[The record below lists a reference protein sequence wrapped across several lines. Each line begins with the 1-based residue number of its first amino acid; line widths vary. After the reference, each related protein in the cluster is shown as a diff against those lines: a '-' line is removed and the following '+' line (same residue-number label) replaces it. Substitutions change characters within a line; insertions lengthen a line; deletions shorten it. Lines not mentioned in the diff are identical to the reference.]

1 MPQENHKMPQENS
14 KKSPRI
20 FECKICDYKSSKK
33 RDYERHILTRKHKIL
48 TEAYEQQQRAL
59 ITLYKCGCGK
69 EYKHRQSLH
78 NHKKKCIYATEEDQ
92 EETENIETPK
102 VEKKREPI
110 IDGEV
115 MTEREK
121 MLFEILDKQTQKIAE
136 DNIKLQEQNIK
147 LQEQHLKFQ
156 EESLKFQEEQNKTN
170 NTLLTAVEEGKLG
183 NTTNNTNNNQFN
195 LNVFLNDK
203 CKNAL
208 NITDFLESLQLQ
220 LQDLEETGR
229 LGHVNGISRI
239 FVNAL
244 KNMDET
250 ERPIHCTDSKRETLY
265 IKNDD
270 KWTKD
275 DNKEKLKSAIDSVTN
290 KNVEQIPQWQME
302 NPKCMDMESR
312 ENAELTQITLN
323 SLGPGD
329 KEEYDKNND
338 KIARNI
344 IKQVV
349 VDK

>member
-1 MPQENHKMPQENS
+1 M
-14 KKSPRI
+14 
-20 FECKICDYKSSKK
+20 
-33 RDYERHILTRKHKIL
+33 
-48 TEAYEQQQRAL
+48 
-59 ITLYKCGCGK
+59 
-69 EYKHRQSLH
+69 
-78 NHKKKCIYATEEDQ
+78 
-92 EETENIETPK
+92 
-102 VEKKREPI
+102 
-110 IDGEV
+110 
-115 MTEREK
+115 
-121 MLFEILDKQTQKIAE
+121 
-136 DNIKLQEQNIK
+136 
-147 LQEQHLKFQ
+147 
-156 EESLKFQEEQNKTN
+156 NKT
-170 NTLLTAVEEGKLG
+170 LLSAVEDGKLG

-208 NITDFLESLQLQ
+208 NITEFLESLQLQ

-302 NPKCMDMESR
+302 HPKCMDMESR

>member
-1 MPQENHKMPQENS
+1 MPQKKPQ
-14 KKSPRI
+14 KAPLT
-20 FECKICDYKSSKK
+20 FECKKCGFICSKK

-48 TEAYEQQQRAL
+48 TVTYEQGQKTP
-59 ITLYKCGCGK
+59 ITLYMCECGK

-78 NHKKKCIYATEEDQ
+78 NHKKKCIYVKEEQ
-92 EETENIETPK
+92 EEINSIVIAK
-102 VEKKREPI
+102 VEEKREPI
-110 IDGEV
+110 IDAEL
-115 MTEREK
+115 MTAREK
-121 MLFEILDKQTQKIAE
+121 MLLDIIDKQ
-136 DNIKLQEQNIK
+136 NKLQEQTNK
-147 LQEQHLKFQ
+147 VAEQN
-156 EESLKFQEEQNKTN
+156 LKFQEEQTKMQEEQNKMN
-170 NTLLTAVEEGKLG
+170 KTLLTAVEEGKLG

-208 NITDFLESLQLQ
+208 NITDFLESLHLQ

-290 KNVEQIPQWQME
+290 KNVEQIPQWQKE

>member
-1 MPQENHKMPQENS
+1 MSQKIA

-20 FECKICDYKSSKK
+20 FECEVCDYRSSKK
-33 RDYERHILTRKHKIL
+33 SDYEKHILTRKHRIL
-48 TEAYEQQQRAL
+48 TKTY
-59 ITLYKCGCGK
+59 TDTSDFTTFVFKCDCGK

-78 NHKKKCIYATEEDQ
+78 SHKKKCNYVKEEQ
-92 EETENIETPK
+92 EETNSIEIAK
-102 VEKKREPI
+102 IEEKREPI
-110 IDGEV
+110 IDGEP
-115 MTEREK
+115 MTAREK
-121 MLFEILDKQTQKIAE
+121 MLLDIIDQQNKVAEQNLKMHE
-136 DNIKLQEQNIK
+136 DNMKLQEQS
-147 LQEQHLKFQ
+147 LKFQ
-156 EESLKFQEEQNKTN
+156 EQNLKFQEEQNKTN
-170 NTLLTAVEEGKLG
+170 KTLLTAVEEGKLG

-265 IKNDD
+265 IKDDD

-302 NPKCMDMESR
+302 HPKCMDMESR

>member
-1 MPQENHKMPQENS
+1 MPQENS
-14 KKSPRI
+14 KKTPSV
-20 FECKICDYKSSKK
+20 FECNICNFKCSKK
-33 RDYERHILTRKHKIL
+33 RDYDRHILTRKHKIL
-48 TEAYEQQQRAL
+48 TETYEQRERAL
-59 ITLYKCGCGK
+59 LYLYKCNCGK
-69 EYKHRQSLH
+69 EYKHRQSLN
-78 NHKKKCIYATEEDQ
+78 NHKKKCIYVKE
-92 EETENIETPK
+92 EETNNIEIPI
-102 VEKKREPI
+102 VEEKREPI
-110 IDGEV
+110 IDEEV
-115 MTEREK
+115 ITAREK
-121 MLFEILDKQTQKIAE
+121 MLMDIIEKQ
-136 DNIKLQEQNIK
+136 NKLQEQNNK
-147 LQEQHLKFQ
+147 LAEQNNKVAEQ
-156 EESLKFQEEQNKTN
+156 SLKFQEEQNKVN
-170 NTLLTAVEEGKLG
+170 STLLTAVEEGKLG

-275 DNKEKLKSAIDSVTN
+275 DNREKLKSAIDSVTN

-329 KEEYDKNND
+329 KEDYDKNND

>member
-1 MPQENHKMPQENS
+1 MSQKVA
-14 KKSPRI
+14 KKSPHF
-20 FECKICDYKSSKK
+20 FECKVCDYKSSKK
-33 RDYERHILTRKHKIL
+33 SDYEKHILTRKHKIL
-48 TEAYEQQQRAL
+48 TNTYIGDKNSNNL
-59 ITLYKCGCGK
+59 LFKCDCGK

-78 NHKKKCIYATEEDQ
+78 NHKKKCIYVKEEEQ
-92 EETENIETPK
+92 EETNSIEIAK
-102 VEKKREPI
+102 IEEKREPI
-110 IDGEV
+110 IDGEP
-115 MTEREK
+115 MTAREK
-121 MLFEILDKQTQKIAE
+121 MLLDIIDQQNKVAEQNLKMHE
-136 DNIKLQEQNIK
+136 DNMKLQEQN
-147 LQEQHLKFQ
+147 
-156 EESLKFQEEQNKTN
+156 LKFQEEQNKMN
-170 NTLLTAVEEGKLG
+170 KTLLSAVEDGKLG

-208 NITDFLESLQLQ
+208 NITEFLESLQLQ

-265 IKNDD
+265 IKDDD

-290 KNVEQIPQWQME
+290 KNVEQIPQWQIE